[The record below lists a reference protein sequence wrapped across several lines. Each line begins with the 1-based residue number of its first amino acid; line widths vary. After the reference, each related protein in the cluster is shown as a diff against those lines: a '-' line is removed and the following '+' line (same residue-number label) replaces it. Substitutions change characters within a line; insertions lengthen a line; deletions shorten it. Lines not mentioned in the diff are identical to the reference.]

1 MVRIC
6 RNCNYEN
13 KDEYDFCAKCGT
25 PLTEKPNQLK
35 IGLSENAKRKL
46 IIISYLITIL
56 LSWGGVLIYFL
67 KNQYSVG
74 YLGFFGIFM
83 PFYLIQAPDKKIR
96 KHGYIML
103 LLSVIGIS
111 LSFYLLFYKWYLEV
125 YIMALATS
133 HIWKL
138 SNKHSWRNSLV

>member
-6 RNCNYEN
+6 SKCGYEN

-25 PLTEKPNQLK
+25 PLIENSSQLRLG
-35 IGLSENAKRKL
+35 ISEESKKKL
-46 IIISYLITIL
+46 IIISYLITII

-67 KNQYSVG
+67 RNSYSVG

-103 LLSVIGIS
+103 FLSIIGIS
-111 LSFYLLFYKWYLEV
+111 LSFYLLFYK
-125 YIMALATS
+125 
-133 HIWKL
+133 
-138 SNKHSWRNSLV
+138 